1 MSFLFSFQLTG
12 PRLGE
17 VSPVQSVRKGE
28 AKEETNGS
36 GGGVQGERKRRR
48 RKRTGGASAPPRTI
62 SHFTWA
68 CSKRIFC
75 FLSPSPPP
83 FGLLPP
89 PATVQSHRLNH
100 SKLLFDGLDKPSGWL
115 CPASGACCRWRVPV
129 RSVWGAGGHVP
140 DGRCSG
146 FLSQQKVAGCGGGR
160 DVLFK
165 GGLEEKPS
173 WVALEPTRCLLE
185 TRVVRRGGEVGQD
198 WPLQAESWEDA
209 HQGGHCGWR
218 RGWRDTQ
225 ISGYTA
231 QNLVL

>member
-1 MSFLFSFQLTG
+1 M
-12 PRLGE
+12 
-17 VSPVQSVRKGE
+17 
-28 AKEETNGS
+28 
-36 GGGVQGERKRRR
+36 
-48 RKRTGGASAPPRTI
+48 
-62 SHFTWA
+62 
-68 CSKRIFC
+68 
-75 FLSPSPPP
+75 
-83 FGLLPP
+83 
-89 PATVQSHRLNH
+89 
-100 SKLLFDGLDKPSGWL
+100 
-115 CPASGACCRWRVPV
+115 
-129 RSVWGAGGHVP
+129 P

-165 GGLEEKPS
+165 GGSEEKPS

-209 HQGGHCGWR
+209 HQGGHCSWR